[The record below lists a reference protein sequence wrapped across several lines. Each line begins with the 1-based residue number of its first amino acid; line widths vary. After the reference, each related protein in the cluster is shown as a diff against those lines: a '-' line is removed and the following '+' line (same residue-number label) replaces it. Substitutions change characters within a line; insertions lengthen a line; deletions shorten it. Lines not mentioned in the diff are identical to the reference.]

1 MNKCSSLVFMKQKEY
16 VRTSDR
22 LGDNG
27 GMVVR
32 MVARVEEVVVKGS
45 MKPVV
50 DELHRTS
57 MEESD

>member
-1 MNKCSSLVFMKQKEY
+1 MKQKEY